1 MIKENRKK
9 YLLNL
14 IEEEDFVKVSDIAK
28 QLDITKMTVRRDLN
42 ELEEKGFLIRKYGGA
57 VKSEAITNIFTFD
70 KRLKEMEDEKDAIC
84 RKAADFIEKNDTVF
98 IDCGTTLYKICKY
111 IKNKKGL
118 RVITNSLPVISEL
131 INHKN
136 IHLTLIGGKII
147 HERKSVYGSMALKNL
162 NEYHIHK
169 SFIGANG
176 LTIENGLS
184 SYDEQEGEITQKI
197 IEKTSVNYLLCDSS
211 KIGKNSYYIFSPIT
225 SIQNII
231 TDDKVDKKII
241 KKLKKLKIKII
252 TTNLKK

>member
-9 YLLNL
+9 NLLNL
-14 IEEEDFVKVSDIAK
+14 IDEKDFVKVTDIAK
-28 QLDITKMTVRRDLN
+28 RFNITKTTVRRDLN

-57 VKSEAITNIFTFD
+57 VKSEAITNIFAFD
-70 KRLKEMEDEKDAIC
+70 KRLKEMEEEKDAIC
-84 RKAADFIEKNDTVF
+84 RRAADFIEKNDTVF

-111 IKNKKGL
+111 IKNIKGL
-118 RVITNSLPVISEL
+118 RVITNSLPVVSEL

-147 HERKSVYGSMALKNL
+147 HERKSVYGSMALRNL
-162 NEYHIHK
+162 DEHHINK

-197 IEKTSVNYLLCDSS
+197 IERSSINYLLCDSS
-211 KIGKNSYYIFSPIT
+211 KIGKDSFYMFSPIT

-241 KKLKKLKIKII
+241 NKLKKLKIKVI

>member
-14 IEEEDFVKVSDIAK
+14 IEEKDFVKVSEIAK
-28 QLDITKMTVRRDLN
+28 QLNITKMTVRRDLN
-42 ELEEKGFLIRKYGGA
+42 ELEAKGFLIRKYAGA

-70 KRLKEMEDEKDAIC
+70 KRLKKMEDEKDAIC
-84 RKAADFIEKNDTVF
+84 RKAADFIEKDDTVF
-98 IDCGTTLYKICKY
+98 IDCGTTLYKICQY
-111 IKNKKGL
+111 IKDKKGL

-162 NEYHIHK
+162 NEYHINK

-197 IEKTSVNYLLCDSS
+197 IEKSNINYLLCDSS
-211 KIGKNSYYIFSPIT
+211 KIGKNSFYIFSPIT

-252 TTNLKK
+252 TTKLKK

>member
-1 MIKENRKK
+1 MIKESRKK

-14 IEEEDFVKVSDIAK
+14 IDEKDFVKVSDIAK
-28 QLDITKMTVRRDLN
+28 RFNVTKTTVRRDLN

-57 VKSEAITNIFTFD
+57 VKSEAITNIFAFD
-70 KRLKEMEDEKDAIC
+70 KRLKEMEKEKDEIC
-84 RKAADFIEKNDTVF
+84 RKAANFIENNDTVF

-118 RVITNSLPVISEL
+118 RIITNSLPVVSEL

-136 IHLTLIGGKII
+136 INLNLIGGKII
-147 HERKSVYGSMALKNL
+147 HERKSVYGSMALRNL
-162 NEYHIHK
+162 DEYHIHK

-176 LTIENGLS
+176 LTIEDGLS

-197 IEKTSVNYLLCDSS
+197 IEKSSVNYLLCDSS
-211 KIGKNSYYIFSPIT
+211 KIGKNSFYMFSPIT

-231 TDDKVDKKII
+231 TDDKVDEKII
-241 KKLKKLKIKII
+241 NKLKKLNINII
-252 TTNLKK
+252 ITNLKK